1 MSTVLRPYGE
11 RERERER
18 DEGKKRDQIDFRV
31 KENYACFLG
40 YTRMCVLVISK
51 GKLAS

>member
-1 MSTVLRPYGE
+1 ME
-11 RERERER
+11 RERERERETER

-40 YTRMCVLVISK
+40 YTCMCVLVSK